1 MEHKTKMQQTAE
13 LGSDWWNDSND
24 HLELKHAYDEG
35 AVGATSNPVITLN
48 SVKNRP
54 EIWLPVIDEII
65 FASPT
70 ASEDDVLWNL
80 MDEVGKRA
88 ANILLPIYEE
98 TNGQKGKLSL
108 QVNPKFYRN
117 ADAMFEQGKYLAS
130 LAPNIAIK
138 CPALPAGIDA
148 MEMLTA
154 HGISINATVSFTVPQ
169 AVKVAEAIE
178 RGLQKAENKGIDI
191 TKVTPY
197 VTIMVGRIDDHL
209 KRQNKEL
216 NAGVS
221 EDIIDW
227 ASIAIFKN
235 AYSIFKKRGFK
246 SRLLAAAFRCD
257 LHWSEIIGGD
267 VVISMPYE
275 WWNKFNNSDIKV
287 QNRMDIPVEESILD
301 TLKNNFEDFNKA
313 FHEDGMS
320 LNDFESFGATKHTMK
335 GFLSGYDEFA
345 NIVRDRM
352 INKPETK

>member
-35 AVGATSNPVITLN
+35 AVGATSNPVISLN

-54 EIWLPVIDEII
+54 EIWLPVIDQII
-65 FASPT
+65 SNNPT
-70 ASEDDVLWNL
+70 ASEDDILWYL

-88 ANILLPIYEE
+88 AHILLPVYKE

-117 ADAMFEQGKYLAS
+117 ANAMFEQGKYLAS

-154 HGISINATVSFTVPQ
+154 SGISINATVSFTVPQ
-169 AVKVAEAIE
+169 AVKVAEAVE
-178 RGLQKAENKGIDI
+178 RGLKKAQDKGIDI

-197 VTIMVGRIDDHL
+197 ITIMVGRIDDHL
-209 KRQNKEL
+209 KRQNKEMNTKVNDDL
-216 NAGVS
+216 
-221 EDIIDW
+221 IDW

-235 AYSIFKKRGFK
+235 AYNIFKERGFK

-275 WWNKFNNSDIKV
+275 WWNRFNSSNIKV
-287 QNRMDIPVEESILD
+287 ENKISIPVDESILD

-313 FHEDGMS
+313 FHEDGMKVD
-320 LNDFESFGATKHTMK
+320 DFESFGATKHTMT
-335 GFLSGYDEFA
+335 GFLLGYDEFA

-352 INKPETK
+352 INK